1 MNEERRSDK
10 HQDGRHLHA
19 VIAGYASLDR
29 IYQVESLPAPGTTG
43 IITRTSDDLCWGGC
57 AFNIGVG
64 LARLGLD
71 AGVIGT
77 VGEDAGGAAYIEWLR
92 SNGIDTTAVA
102 ISPGVGTPISN
113 LYYDRAGTSV
123 CYFWPGAPG
132 YIGEPGPQRDILARA
147 DLLVLSVARHEM
159 TTRLLDVAESLDKP
173 VAWSVKADAQA
184 YPPELVERLLAASRI
199 VFLNQVEMEFVGEA
213 TGRDTSEKIL
223 AAGPELVV
231 LTLGA
236 EGSLVTTRREQVE
249 VPAAKVR
256 AVVDATGSG
265 DAYVAGFLAS
275 YIRGSSPREAAQVG
289 ATEAAAVLEQ
299 VGSQTGLCTW
309 EEQLWRQKQA

>member
-1 MNEERRSDK
+1 
-10 HQDGRHLHA
+10 
-19 VIAGYASLDR
+19 
-29 IYQVESLPAPGTTG
+29 
-43 IITRTSDDLCWGGC
+43 
-57 AFNIGVG
+57 
-64 LARLGLD
+64 
-71 AGVIGT
+71 
-77 VGEDAGGAAYIEWLR
+77 
-92 SNGIDTTAVA
+92 
-102 ISPGVGTPISN
+102 
-113 LYYDRAGTSV
+113 
-123 CYFWPGAPG
+123 
-132 YIGEPGPQRDILARA
+132 
-147 DLLVLSVARHEM
+147 
-159 TTRLLDVAESLDKP
+159 
-173 VAWSVKADAQA
+173 
-184 YPPELVERLLAASRI
+184 
-199 VFLNQVEMEFVGEA
+199 
-213 TGRDTSEKIL
+213 
-223 AAGPELVV
+223 V